1 MGFFDF
7 LRRKKVPALP
17 EGTQERTG
25 ASVQRS
31 STIADLR
38 VDPSA
43 LQPIITEDNLFLA
56 PNAPTQIFT
65 STRDGVL
72 TYSFCRNN
80 VSGERIE
87 LATFKG
93 DDLKQKGIDYFRNLV
108 QAMDAAINAPFDAE
122 PQNLNGSKIST
133 KARLEALA
141 KNHPGLI
148 LNPSIFTVVD
158 YIKSDLMK
166 LKDTLV
172 TENGINYKQLN
183 YAIPKTID
191 ISGCSEVELRF
202 LGSILQSRLAT
213 LDGVKD
219 VDSAYEKRESIA
231 EFMKSREDSDPL
243 AKVLSLLG
251 DDIQEAELPVI
262 LKYARALESQPN
274 EDGLLYSAYLKLEE
288 TRVIEQ
294 IQKEIEK
301 HQKSFNI
308 GDVDYASA
316 QEQINYL
323 ESLKTKPYPNENS
336 QTSIDHFGVIDFMIR
351 TIQGIHLEDY
361 ISIGMKHDVAL
372 RSYLKQCPIEHQ
384 EEALQYTG
392 ARLSSLGQVTNIPDE
407 NRKSIYPTLRKFIE
421 TTDCKVPEA
430 EPSKEFLLVMAQ
442 TEKDYILKNYASIL
456 EAYKKITQN
465 LSQAKD

>member
-1 MGFFDF
+1 MLKSIYKFFTGDKIMGFFDF

-141 KNHPGLI
+141 KIHPG
-148 LNPSIFTVVD
+148 
-158 YIKSDLMK
+158 
-166 LKDTLV
+166 
-172 TENGINYKQLN
+172 
-183 YAIPKTID
+183 
-191 ISGCSEVELRF
+191 
-202 LGSILQSRLAT
+202 
-213 LDGVKD
+213 
-219 VDSAYEKRESIA
+219 
-231 EFMKSREDSDPL
+231 
-243 AKVLSLLG
+243 
-251 DDIQEAELPVI
+251 
-262 LKYARALESQPN
+262 
-274 EDGLLYSAYLKLEE
+274 
-288 TRVIEQ
+288 
-294 IQKEIEK
+294 
-301 HQKSFNI
+301 
-308 GDVDYASA
+308 
-316 QEQINYL
+316 
-323 ESLKTKPYPNENS
+323 
-336 QTSIDHFGVIDFMIR
+336 
-351 TIQGIHLEDY
+351 
-361 ISIGMKHDVAL
+361 
-372 RSYLKQCPIEHQ
+372 
-384 EEALQYTG
+384 
-392 ARLSSLGQVTNIPDE
+392 
-407 NRKSIYPTLRKFIE
+407 
-421 TTDCKVPEA
+421 
-430 EPSKEFLLVMAQ
+430 
-442 TEKDYILKNYASIL
+442 
-456 EAYKKITQN
+456 
-465 LSQAKD
+465 